1 MSALNIDLEEL
12 AAVVRLLK
20 EAEFSEFRYT
30 KGDVSLVVRRGELPA
45 ESSGGEAAATAAPTP
60 PPAPTIVAR
69 TTAPKP
75 SAPAPRTSESES
87 IPRGPSSTVHAPLL
101 GSFYATPKPGEPP
114 FVRLGDRV
122 EADTVVCIIEVMK
135 LMNSVVAGVA
145 GIVTAVHA
153 SDGDLVE
160 HGQALFTIQPV
171 EPL

>member
-1 MSALNIDLEEL
+1 
-12 AAVVRLLK
+12 
-20 EAEFSEFRYT
+20 
-30 KGDVSLVVRRGELPA
+30 
-45 ESSGGEAAATAAPTP
+45 
-60 PPAPTIVAR
+60 
-69 TTAPKP
+69 
-75 SAPAPRTSESES
+75 
-87 IPRGPSSTVHAPLL
+87 VHAPLL

-145 GIVTAVHA
+145 GIVIAVHA